1 MASYPTYITS
11 HSHSMTSMIMFYDI
25 ANTAFMTSDL
35 LALTSHP
42 LFRKSHHFMYDINSA
57 VSDLTSTVSVSSNP
71 SYQ

>member
-35 LALTSHP
+35 LAMTSHP
-42 LFRKSHHFMYDINSA
+42 LFRKSHHFMYDIKSM
-57 VSDLTSTVSVSSNP
+57 VSDLTSTASGSSHP
-71 SYQ
+71 PY